1 MFLNTEK
8 LTNIV
13 YIIVGSSEEIDQH
26 WFVRYPSYPRD
37 TVVGER
43 IEGRKEEVKHF
54 DGKLGIYRFMNQGL
68 LENSVSAMSQLE
80 YEKRD
85 IL

>member
-1 MFLNTEK
+1 M
-8 LTNIV
+8 
-13 YIIVGSSEEIDQH
+13 
-26 WFVRYPSYPRD
+26 
-37 TVVGER
+37 GEG

-68 LENSVSAMSQLE
+68 LENSVSARSQSE